1 MHMTGLP
8 IVYYSVFDFQ
18 YSKSVFMTT
27 PSHYRLGPDGKFF
40 NFSVFYI
47 WIGYAMIYC
56 GLMNLFCIYAPS
68 ISASPEGK
76 VYGLYSCGHTVLA
89 CSVLLSNLKM
99 L

>member
-1 MHMTGLP
+1 MYNMHMTGLP

-47 WIGYAMIYC
+47 WIGYAMI
-56 GLMNLFCIYAPS
+56 
-68 ISASPEGK
+68 
-76 VYGLYSCGHTVLA
+76 
-89 CSVLLSNLKM
+89 
-99 L
+99 